1 VTGHRELAGE
11 LDRWS
16 TAGLTVR
23 AWWRDDDLSAP
34 GPELDRLLE
43 HVRALAVVPLL
54 AVIPAGAGTVL
65 AERLDGEPVAI
76 AVHGWSHANHERTG
90 RKAEFGPSRPLDQA
104 RSDLARARARIR
116 DLFGPRAASV
126 LVPPWNRIRPEFVA
140 QLPGLGFDLLSTHGS
155 RPSPGAVAGLVQIN
169 THLDVIAWRGD
180 RRFIGADAMARELA
194 GRLAARRTAGP
205 AEPVGLL
212 THHLA
217 MSPSDWSG
225 FARVCTALMA
235 HPAVRMID
243 SRELRG
249 AAGAA

>member
-1 VTGHRELAGE
+1 MTGHRDLAGE

-16 TAGLTVR
+16 AAGLTVR

-34 GPELDRLLE
+34 GPGLNRLLE
-43 HVRALAVVPLL
+43 HARALAAVPLL
-54 AVIPAGAGTVL
+54 AVIPAGVGTAL

-76 AVHGWSHANHERTG
+76 GVHGWSHANHESAG
-90 RKAEFGPSRPLDQA
+90 RKAEFGPSRPPERA
-104 RSDLARARARIR
+104 WSDLARAHARIR
-116 DLFGPRAASV
+116 DLFGHRAAAV
-126 LVPPWNRIRPEFVA
+126 LVPPWNRIRPDLVDR
-140 QLPGLGFDLLSTHGS
+140 LPGLGFDLLSTHGF
-155 RPSPGAVAGLVQIN
+155 RPAPGAVAGLVQVN

-194 GRLAARRTAGP
+194 GRLAACRTAGP

-212 THHLA
+212 THHLV
-217 MSPSDWSG
+217 MSASDWSG

-243 SRELRG
+243 SRELRR